1 MKVWHNKWVRWVWY
15 NTMGLFCLLY
25 IFHVSVLGI
34 GGWIVTLLTISMLA
48 IAVLMMISTLLR
60 HLRSFQM
67 ALPEEKDT
75 QA

>member
-1 MKVWHNKWVRWVWY
+1 M
-15 NTMGLFCLLY
+15 
-25 IFHVSVLGI
+25 LGI